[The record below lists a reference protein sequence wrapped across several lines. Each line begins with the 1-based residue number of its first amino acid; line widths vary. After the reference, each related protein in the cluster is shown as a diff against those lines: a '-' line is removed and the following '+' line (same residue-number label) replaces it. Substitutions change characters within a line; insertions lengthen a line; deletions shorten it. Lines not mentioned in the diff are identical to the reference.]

1 MNDRRRFNSV
11 AMFCGPIEAEAD
23 HAGEAPRSTPRQD
36 QERRLRR
43 ERARVTAVTMST
55 AAILSP
61 VKRGELSAYRR
72 HLMIRTPVPGLD
84 LAASQHTAGLASDPA
99 LRSYPWEGRLMARL
113 TRRSALHE
121 GPLIEP
127 TAATQPWRRLPL
139 FMLPIPSLRT
149 SDGTA
154 QQRVSQTLGG
164 PPSITRKAGWP
175 AASGTLNAMT
185 GCVRPLRVNAPTSS
199 RVMLSLRRAAA
210 RWLSRI

>member
-1 MNDRRRFNSV
+1 MGVRGISIGHDLSAYLSGHSPDERESRRPLNDRRRFNSV

-72 HLMIRTPVPGLD
+72 HLMVRPPMPALD

-99 LRSYPWEGRLMARL
+99 HRSYPWEGRLMARL

-121 GPLIEP
+121 GPSIEP
-127 TAATQPWRRLPL
+127 TAATQRWRRLPL
-139 FMLPIPSLRT
+139 FMP
-149 SDGTA
+149 
-154 QQRVSQTLGG
+154 
-164 PPSITRKAGWP
+164 
-175 AASGTLNAMT
+175 
-185 GCVRPLRVNAPTSS
+185 
-199 RVMLSLRRAAA
+199 
-210 RWLSRI
+210 LSRRPRSWLGEWGEPRIFQR